1 MKIVSLLAT
10 LLLAA
15 PAFAAPAPA
24 AAAAVD
30 FSGLEK
36 RAPVSVTYDDKFDP
50 SSNVVYPDGWT
61 HLTNQG
67 FGTYQK
73 TLSYTGRQGEVFVYL
88 PGSSRVRAHYSMPHL
103 RITGTGITADE
114 DTAADPQSG

>member
-1 MKIVSLLAT
+1 MRVFSLLAA
-10 LLLAA
+10 LCLAT
-15 PAFAAPAPA
+15 PAFAAPAA

-30 FSGLEK
+30 VSGLEK
-36 RAPVSVTYDDKFDP
+36 RAPVSVTYDDKLDP
-50 SSNVVYPDGWT
+50 TSNVVYPDGWT

-88 PGSSRVRAHYSMPHL
+88 PGSSRVRARSAVPHF
-103 RITGTGITADE
+103 RTTVSSITADE
-114 DTAADPQSG
+114 DTAADPQPG